1 MIRLILLLTAA
12 AGAAFAQGIV
22 SDISVTGIDG
32 PAPASS
38 QIKDVV
44 RFSERSGLVY
54 TNDSIFRTE
63 DAGGTWDQL
72 SLPLLPGRSVAS
84 VLFKTPMTGLVLI
97 ADPSSVSFELAG
109 TEDGGTTWKRLPIE
123 LENAAFLEVIVADA
137 SLAGEPGG
145 TLEITARIPT
155 SSNFIGKAVYRS
167 NDGGATWSIVGRS
180 VELNTEVTASA
191 AAKKRNWTVETSG
204 ECLGFKSGCIQETK
218 LFISG
223 REVTPPKIKQI
234 QRLSRN
240 AAKEQARA
248 AVPGGSTR
256 VSLNRGFDKCQ
267 AGSTTQMQIWWNNSY
282 FFDSNIYFSGR
293 NRACPSQP
301 FTNNPAWID
310 QVSTMGWGLIPT
322 VVGYQSP
329 CTASATTAKLSY
341 DPAVAEQQGRGE
353 ADIAS
358 ADALSIGLNAGSV
371 IYYDMERY
379 EETGSTPGCRTATV
393 AFLKGWTNRIH
404 ELGYISGVYGSPKN
418 AIEDWQLMAPADRMD
433 AVWMAR
439 WDNVPS
445 VWRYVSF
452 ANFPTDLW
460 IDHQRIK
467 QWQAPH
473 NETWGGVTF
482 NIDGNISDAPVAGV
496 PFRRNTAADFDGDGR
511 TDVSVFRPTTAEWFI
526 YGSAG
531 PTFSAHSFGAASD
544 TLTPGD
550 FDGDG
555 RTDLAVF
562 RSADSTWYMLTK
574 GSFTYRQYGQAGD
587 IPAAADFDGDNR
599 TDIAVFR
606 PSTGTWYIAYS
617 DSVPSFRR
625 VQFGQDGDRP
635 AVGDYDGDGRA
646 DIAVWRPSTGMWYVL
661 GTTAGFYGVEWGTAA
676 DVPAQ
681 GDYDGDGKA
690 DPAVFRNSEGTWYVL
705 QSNLGTLIQQFGQD
719 GDRPVTGDYDGD
731 GKYDISVFRPS
742 DNTWY
747 VRQQGGGYTAQTF
760 GGPGDKPVPTAYLPQ

>member
-22 SDISVTGIDG
+22 SDISVTGIKG

-54 TNDSIFRTE
+54 TNDAIFRTE

-84 VLFKTPMTGLVLI
+84 VLFKTPKTGIVLI

-109 TEDGGTTWKRLPIE
+109 TEDGGTTWRRMPIE

-145 TLEITARIPT
+145 TLEITVRIPT

-167 NDGGATWSIVGRS
+167 NDGGATWSIGGRS

-191 AAKKRNWTVETSG
+191 TAKKRDWTLETSG

-223 REVTPPKIKQI
+223 REVTPPKIRQI

-240 AAKEQARA
+240 AANEQARA

-256 VSLNRGFDKCQ
+256 ISLNRGFDKCQ

-301 FTNNPAWID
+301 FTNNPTWID

-379 EETGSTPGCRTATV
+379 DETVSTPGCRTATV

-418 AIEDWQLMAPADRMD
+418 AIEDWQLMAAADRMD

-496 PFRRNTAADFDGDGR
+496 PFRRNTAADFDGDGK
-511 TDVSVFRPTTAEWFI
+511 TDVSVFRPATAEWFI

-531 PTFSAHSFGAASD
+531 PTFNAYSFGAVSD

-617 DSVPSFRR
+617 DSVPSFGQ

-760 GGPGDKPVPTAYLPQ
+760 GGPGDKPIPTAYLPQ